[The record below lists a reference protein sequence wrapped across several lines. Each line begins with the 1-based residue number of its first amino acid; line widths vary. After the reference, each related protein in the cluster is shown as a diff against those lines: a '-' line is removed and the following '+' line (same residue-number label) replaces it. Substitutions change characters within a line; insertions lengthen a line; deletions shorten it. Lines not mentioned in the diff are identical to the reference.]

1 MHPKSTAQADRRIRA
16 RNLVLIGI
24 FVSVFGISAATNPS
38 ADGVRPFMLTLAL
51 TICAKSVTEYLFG
64 LPMRFLHVQLQ
75 PSERSARLRVL
86 VGMFA
91 IAAFTIY
98 LFYFGPQGHA

>member
-1 MHPKSTAQADRRIRA
+1 MHLKSTVQVDRRIRA

-24 FVSVFGISAATNPS
+24 FVSVFAIGAATNPS
-38 ADGVRPFMLTLAL
+38 ADRVRPFMLTLAL
-51 TICAKSVTEYLFG
+51 TICAKLVTEYLFG
-64 LPMRFLHVQLQ
+64 LPMRFLYVQLQ

-86 VGMFA
+86 AGVFA
-91 IAAFTIY
+91 TAAFTIY